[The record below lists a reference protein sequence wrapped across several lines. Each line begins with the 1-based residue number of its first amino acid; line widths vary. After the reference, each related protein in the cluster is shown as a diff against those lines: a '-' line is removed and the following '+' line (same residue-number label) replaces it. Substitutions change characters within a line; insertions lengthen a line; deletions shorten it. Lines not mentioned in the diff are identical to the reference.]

1 MEKRITEQSSH
12 YDHLETMSIAQLT
25 AAINEEN
32 KLVPTAI
39 EHALPQIYTLI
50 ETILQHLQIG
60 GRLFYCGCGTGGR
73 LATLDTIEV
82 QNTYGTDGSQ
92 IQAIF
97 PGGIDELTQTRESR
111 EDDLTDGWKQ
121 LQEHHINEKDIVLGL
136 STSGTTPFVKATLA
150 ACRAHN
156 ITTACI
162 VNNPDSPIATASD
175 HVVEI
180 ITGPEFVTGSTRMKG
195 GTSQKLILD
204 MISTTL
210 MIRLGRIEGNKMVN
224 VKLMNAKLINRAA
237 RIFMERHPEETDYQ
251 KVVEKLMKSGS
262 IKAAEKAESTFTF
275 SQNATQGQHSRCL
288 EARNPIQK

>member
-32 KLVPTAI
+32 KLVPAAI
-39 EHALPQIYTLI
+39 EHALPQINALI

-97 PGGIDELTQTRESR
+97 PGGIGELTQTRESR

-210 MIRLGRIEGNKMVN
+210 MIRLGKVEGNKMVN

-262 IKAAEKAESTFTF
+262 IKAAEKAE
-275 SQNATQGQHSRCL
+275 
-288 EARNPIQK
+288 